1 MDKLRDW
8 ATDVAKMMFR
18 EDDKSSFR
26 SLPKS
31 TRLSI
36 LLQLSFIWSVIFS
49 IYVFQY
55 ETMALGF
62 GAVMLAHALL
72 IFAVYYTFKQ
82 FHRGIKNDQSLQKE
96 TEQAEYSPPK
106 LLIFALVIFII
117 FIFTRGLMVLDQ
129 NENSYSV
136 PFKGPETTTLERI
149 ERFFLNKK

>member
-1 MDKLRDW
+1 ML
-8 ATDVAKMMFR
+8 V
-18 EDDKSSFR
+18 
-26 SLPKS
+26 
-31 TRLSI
+31 
-36 LLQLSFIWSVIFS
+36 LSFIWSVVFSLYIFS
-49 IYVFQY
+49 YTTFIFGWAGVF
-55 ETMALGF
+55 
-62 GAVMLAHALL
+62 LAHAGI

-82 FHRGIKNDQSLQKE
+82 FHRGIKNDQSPQKE

-106 LLIFALVIFII
+106 LIIFALVIFII